1 MSDQHR
7 LSLPEDDS
15 HDAIGVRHASE
26 WLCLHRLRGHFSHH
40 WMACELEPKLRLFLV
55 MDDSGRFYRG
65 CIIVV
70 LYDPEKLGEQGQRP
84 LLSGANIN
92 YVF

>member
-1 MSDQHR
+1 
-7 LSLPEDDS
+7 
-15 HDAIGVRHASE
+15 
-26 WLCLHRLRGHFSHH
+26 
-40 WMACELEPKLRLFLV
+40 MACELEPKLRLLLV
-55 MDDSGRFYRG
+55 MDDSGRFHRG
-65 CIIVV
+65 CITVV